1 MPNKRDPNKV
11 MIGVY
16 IDREVKAY
24 LMEILKE
31 KGSNLTEFF
40 YAKILELLKTKADAI
55 LEKIHENDG
64 RTRAG
69 KLKRQRK
76 KSE

>member
-11 MIGVY
+11 MVGVY
-16 IDREVKAY
+16 IDREMKKLA
-24 LMEILKE
+24 MEILRE
-31 KGSNLTEFF
+31 KGSNLSEFF
-40 YAKILELLKTKADAI
+40 YAKILELLETKADAI

-64 RTRAG
+64 RTKAG
-69 KLKRQRK
+69 KLKLQRK

>member
-11 MIGVY
+11 MVGVY
-16 IDREVKAY
+16 IDRESKEMV
-24 LMEILKE
+24 MEILRE
-31 KGSNLTEFF
+31 KGSNLSEFF
-40 YAKILELLKTKADAI
+40 YAKILELLETKADAI

-64 RTRAG
+64 RTKAG

>member
-1 MPNKRDPNKV
+1 MPSKRDPNKAMV
-11 MIGVY
+11 GVY
-16 IDREVKAY
+16 IDRKAKKMV
-24 LMEILKE
+24 MEILRE
-31 KGSNLTEFF
+31 KGSNLSEFF
-40 YAKILELLKTKADAI
+40 YAKILELLETKADAI

-64 RTRAG
+64 RTKAG

>member
-1 MPNKRDPNKV
+1 MPNKRDPNKAMV
-11 MIGVY
+11 GVY
-16 IDREVKAY
+16 IDREAKEMV
-24 LMEILKE
+24 MEILRE
-31 KGSNLTEFF
+31 KGSNLSEFF
-40 YAKILELLKTKADAI
+40 YAKILELLETKADAI

-64 RTRAG
+64 RTKAG